1 MKASLLHWRNG
12 GELQKI
18 GMHKIMNINGDKVRV
33 HKSDREMFEFLT
45 SLENFE
51 QLMPE
56 SIQKFLVE
64 GESFLFA
71 LKGMPEIRLV
81 LKEQVACSRVV
92 LTAAS
97 SKLSFSLIADIEAI
111 SDTHSDVQLKF
122 EGAFNPMISM
132 MVKKPRTSFTNTL
145 TDNLAKL

>member
-33 HKSDREMFEFLT
+33 HKSDREIFEFLT

-56 SIQKFLVE
+56 
-64 GESFLFA
+64 
-71 LKGMPEIRLV
+71 
-81 LKEQVACSRVV
+81 
-92 LTAAS
+92 
-97 SKLSFSLIADIEAI
+97 DIEAI

-132 MVKKPRTSFTNTL
+132 MVKKPLTSFINTL